1 MGTKRCDCR
10 DNRTKPAKRVS
21 SGLET
26 YMIIFH
32 TDLDNTI
39 IYSYKHD
46 LGPDK
51 SCVEIY
57 QDREI
62 SFVTAK
68 TAGLLQK
75 VKEKVLIVPTTT
87 RTAEQY
93 NRIRLGIGEV
103 QYALVCNGGILLE
116 NGVENQE
123 WYEESL
129 SLIQNCR
136 QELQK
141 SEQLLLADRDRCFEI
156 RNINRLFVFTKS
168 QNPMESVR
176 KLKNHLNT
184 DLVDIFSNG
193 IKVYVIPKQLSKGMA
208 VKRFQKRVRADL
220 VVAAGDSEFDL
231 PMLREADIAL
241 APESLAE
248 NESLPENTVVLNGRS
263 IFSEEVLYY
272 ILNNMERFC
281 GL

>member
-1 MGTKRCDCR
+1 
-10 DNRTKPAKRVS
+10 
-21 SGLET
+21 
-26 YMIIFH
+26 MIIFH